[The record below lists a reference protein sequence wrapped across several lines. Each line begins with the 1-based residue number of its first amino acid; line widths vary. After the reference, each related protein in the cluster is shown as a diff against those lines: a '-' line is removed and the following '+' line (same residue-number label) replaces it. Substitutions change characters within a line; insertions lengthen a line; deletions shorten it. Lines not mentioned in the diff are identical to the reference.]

1 MSDKISGF
9 TVVFESDVSQ
19 EYMDTVKQMVG
30 SIKHVVSIEP
40 VISSTSMFIGE
51 SKERTRIINFLIKS
65 IQSDF
70 K

>member
-51 SKERTRIINFLIKS
+51 SKERTRIVNFLINS